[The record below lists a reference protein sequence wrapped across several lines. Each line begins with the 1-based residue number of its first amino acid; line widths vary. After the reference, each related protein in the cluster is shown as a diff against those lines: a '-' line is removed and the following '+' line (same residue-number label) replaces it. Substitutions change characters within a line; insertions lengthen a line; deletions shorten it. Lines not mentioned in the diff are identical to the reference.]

1 MAISAILCIQ
11 LQRLLNVYH
20 SNLQCL
26 VENERARSVELN
38 RFLVEGYGH
47 LIYGELY
54 WNIYGKIPTDMK
66 CEHVHEE
73 RITKVFMKRAVEQ
86 KLLSPNFYGLPL
98 DFLKALDKSGS
109 GKHYI

>member
-1 MAISAILCIQ
+1 MAILCIQ

-47 LIYGELY
+47 LIYGEQK
-54 WNIYGKIPTDMK
+54 GKIPTDMK

-98 DFLKALDKSGS
+98 DFLKALDKGGS